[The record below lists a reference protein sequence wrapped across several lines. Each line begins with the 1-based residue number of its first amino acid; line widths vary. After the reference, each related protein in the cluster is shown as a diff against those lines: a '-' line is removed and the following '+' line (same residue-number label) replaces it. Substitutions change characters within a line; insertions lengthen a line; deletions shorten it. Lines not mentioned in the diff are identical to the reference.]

1 MGAAKKSRE
10 REQLRLR
17 LDCTRRDNLSRMKS
31 CILLLLCC
39 SFLLAQDAQTANKE
53 FKTFKTENNVAVPM
67 RDGIELRAD
76 VLRPAVGEKFPVLVY
91 RTPYGKDAAQRE
103 YMTFKRA
110 VEQGYAVVIVDVR
123 GRYHSA
129 GEFRPYENEGRD
141 GYDTIEWAA
150 AQPWSNGAVGTFGL
164 SYPGAV
170 QWLAAVENPPH
181 LKAMVPAMTFSTPQ
195 NFFFAGGTWDM
206 SWMEWI
212 WDNIAWDIRVKK
224 NLPGPRTYEESL
236 ADWKIEGPKMQRA
249 LPLTNVPQLQQVAP
263 FYFDWL
269 HHPAEDAW
277 WNWSELRGKYGR
289 THAAVLNLSAWY
301 DDNYGPEGATTNY
314 AGLLKSRAGDKDPQ
328 THLLLGPWVHGV
340 DNTAK
345 TKSGERE
352 FGVSA
357 AIDYDDVVLRW
368 MDRYLKGVEN
378 VVEREKP
385 VRYFVMGAN
394 QWRDS
399 DVWPPRAQR
408 TQFFFA
414 PAQTGDQLGKLVE
427 RPHAPKS
434 ESFSAFASDPANP
447 VINDYESSGAHD
459 YRKLADR
466 ADVLSFDSSILSRDA
481 EVTGP
486 IQARM
491 FVSCDCRDFDLW
503 VRLEDVSLDGTAF
516 NLMSPGLD
524 VLRAS
529 YRDLARGRQWLE
541 PGKVYEL
548 DLNNLITSNVF
559 LKGHRIRVQISG
571 SFYPNFSRNLQSGK
585 SEVDSADAKKARIRI
600 YSDAQHPS
608 QIVLPVVES
617 ESVK

>member
-1 MGAAKKSRE
+1 
-10 REQLRLR
+10 
-17 LDCTRRDNLSRMKS
+17 MKS
-31 CILLLLCC
+31 WTLFLFLC
-39 SFLLAQDAQTANKE
+39 SIFLVPAQDAYSATE
-53 FKTFKTENNVAVPM
+53 HFTIENNVAIPM
-67 RDGIELRAD
+67 RDGVVLRAD
-76 VLRPAVGEKFPVLVY
+76 VLRPVAAEAKFPVLLY

-103 YMTFKRA
+103 YTTFQHA
-110 VEQGYAVVIVDVR
+110 VERGYAVVIVDVR
-123 GRYHSA
+123 GRYHSD

-236 ADWKIEGPKMQRA
+236 AAWKVEGPKMQSA
-249 LPLTNVPQLQQVAP
+249 LPLTNIPQLQQVAP

-269 HHPAEDAW
+269 HHPAEDPW
-277 WNWSELRGKYGR
+277 WNWSELRNKYGR

-314 AGLLKSRAGDKDPQ
+314 AGLLKARSSEKDLQ

-352 FGVSA
+352 FGPSA

-368 MDRYLKGVEN
+368 MDRYLKGDRN
-378 VVEREKP
+378 GVEREKP
-385 VRYFVMGAN
+385 VRYFAMGVN
-394 QWRDS
+394 QWRES
-399 DVWPPRAQR
+399 DVWPPQS
-408 TQFFFA
+408 QLA
-414 PAQTGDQLGKLVE
+414 PFVFTPAKAGDRHGTLASKVEPQLEG
-427 RPHAPKS
+427 
-434 ESFSAFASDPANP
+434 FSDFVSDPAMP
-447 VINDYESSGAHD
+447 VVNESESSGAHD
-459 YRKLADR
+459 YRKSAER
-466 ADVLSFDSSILSRDA
+466 ADVLTFDSSILEKDT

-486 IQARM
+486 IHARM
-491 FVSCDCRDFDLW
+491 FVSCDCHDLDLW
-503 VRLEDVSLDGTAF
+503 VRLEDVFPDGTAF

-548 DLNNLITSNVF
+548 NLNNLITSNVF
-559 LKGHRIRVQISG
+559 LKGHRIRVQVSG
-571 SFYPNFSRNLQSGK
+571 SFYPNFSRNLQTGK
-585 SEVDSADAKKARIRI
+585 SEVDSAEVKKARIRI
-600 YSDAQHPS
+600 YNDAQHPS
-608 QIVLPVVES
+608 QILLPVVNS
-617 ESVK
+617 TKAD

>member
-1 MGAAKKSRE
+1 MRSR
-10 REQLRLR
+10 RVFL
-17 LDCTRRDNLSRMKS
+17 
-31 CILLLLCC
+31 
-39 SFLLAQDAQTANKE
+39 FLLICSWAM
-53 FKTFKTENNVAVPM
+53 FKTTAQEVPSASAQPLAPHTTEKNVAIPM
-67 RDGIELRAD
+67 RDGVVLRAD
-76 VLRPAVGEKFPVLVY
+76 ILRPAGSEKFPVLVY
-91 RTPYGKDAAQRE
+91 RTPYGKDAAQEE
-103 YMTFKRA
+103 YKTFTHA
-110 VEQGYAVVIVDVR
+110 VERRYAVVIVDVR
-123 GRYHSA
+123 GRYHSD

-150 AQPWSNGAVGTFGL
+150 RQPWSNGAVGTFGL

-224 NLPGPRTYEESL
+224 NLVGPRNGEESEG
-236 ADWKIEGPKMQRA
+236 AWKVEGPKMLAA
-249 LPLTNVPQLQQVAP
+249 LPITNIPQLKDVAP

-269 HHPAEDAW
+269 KHPAEDPW
-277 WNWSELRGKYGR
+277 WNWSELRNKYGQ

-314 AGLLKSRAGDKDPQ
+314 AGLLRSRSGGNSSQEQSQEKDKR

-352 FGVSA
+352 FGPSA
-357 AIDYDDVVLRW
+357 AIDYDEVILRW
-368 MDRYLKGVEN
+368 MDHYLKGTQDGVES
-378 VVEREKP
+378 EKP

-394 QWRDS
+394 QWRDA
-399 DVWPPRAQR
+399 DVWPPAAERKSLLL
-408 TQFFFA
+408 A
-414 PAQTGDQLGKLVE
+414 PAASGAHIGKLE
-427 RPHAPKS
+427 EKS
-434 ESFSAFASDPANP
+434 ADHVVAFSEFVSDPANP
-447 VINDYESSGAHD
+447 VVNDYASSGAHD

-466 ADVLSFDSSILSRDA
+466 DDVLTFDSQPIRVDT
-481 EVTGP
+481 EITGP
-486 IQARM
+486 IAARM
-491 FVSCDCRDFDLW
+491 FVSCDCRDLDLW
-503 VRLEDVSLDGTAF
+503 VRLEDVSEDGTAF

-541 PGKVYEL
+541 PNKIYEL
-548 DLNNLITSNVF
+548 NLKNLITSNFF

-571 SFYPNFSRNLQSGK
+571 TFYPNFSRNLQSGK
-585 SEVDSADAKKARIRI
+585 SEVESAEVKKARIRI
-600 YSDAQHPS
+600 LTDAQHPS
-608 QIVLPVVES
+608 QIVLPFVTNS
-617 ESVK
+617 N

>member
-1 MGAAKKSRE
+1 MKSRA
-10 REQLRLR
+10 
-17 LDCTRRDNLSRMKS
+17 
-31 CILLLLCC
+31 LLLFLCTT
-39 SFLLAQDAQTANKE
+39 SLVISQVVAEDVKPSKSDFE
-53 FKTFKTENNVAVPM
+53 TENNIVVPM
-67 RDGIELRAD
+67 RDGVLLRAD
-76 VLRPAVGEKFPVLVY
+76 ILRPSAGEKFPVLVY
-91 RTPYGKDAAQRE
+91 RTPYGKDAAHRE
-103 YMTFKRA
+103 YTTFKHA
-110 VEQGYAVVIVDVR
+110 VERGYAVVIVDVR
-123 GRYHSA
+123 GRYHSD

-150 AQPWSNGAVGTFGL
+150 SQPWSNGAVGTFGL

-236 ADWKIEGPKMQRA
+236 AAWKVEGPKMQSA

-269 HHPAEDAW
+269 HHPAEDPW
-277 WNWSELRGKYGR
+277 WDWSELRDKYGR
-289 THAAVLNLSAWY
+289 TRAAVLNLSAWY

-314 AGLLKSRAGDKDPQ
+314 AGLLKSRVDNKDMQ

-352 FGVSA
+352 FGPTA
-357 AIDYDDVVLRW
+357 AIDYDDIVLRW
-368 MDRYLKGVEN
+368 MDHYLKGTSNGVEQ
-378 VVEREKP
+378 ERL
-385 VRYFVMGAN
+385 VRYFVMGEN
-394 QWRDS
+394 RWRDS
-399 DVWPPRAQR
+399 DVWPPRAHR
-408 TQFFFA
+408 TVYFLA
-414 PAQTGDQLGKLVE
+414 PAKSGE
-427 RPHAPKS
+427 RFGELLAEGATKS
-434 ESFSAFASDPANP
+434 KSFSEFVSDPANP
-447 VINDYESSGAHD
+447 VVNEYESSGAHD
-459 YRKLADR
+459 YRKLAER
-466 ADVLSFDSSILSRDA
+466 ADVLTFDSAILNTDT
-481 EVTGP
+481 EITGP

-491 FVSCDCRDFDLW
+491 FVSCDGRDLDLW
-503 VRLEDVSLDGTAF
+503 VRLEDVSPDGTAF

-529 YRDLARGRQWLE
+529 YRDLTRGREWLE
-541 PGKVYEL
+541 PGKIYEL
-548 DLNNLITSNVF
+548 HLDNLITSNVF
-559 LKGHRIRVQISG
+559 LKGHRMRVQISG
-571 SFYPNFSRNLQSGK
+571 SFYPNFARNLQSGK

-608 QIVLPVVES
+608 QIAVPVVDTA
-617 ESVK
+617 SVK